1 VSRRRVR
8 AAVVTVAAVALV
20 LSGCQ
25 SRLGA
30 AALVGDQRIS
40 DDRLQTQVRDAL
52 ASPGVRDAL
61 PQSSYKGDLAS
72 YRRTVLGLEV
82 ELALADAAAR
92 RLGIRIDEGKVSE
105 RYRFY
110 ERQSGSPAQ
119 FAADLAARDALSPGL
134 FRELLR
140 IQVLESEIGYRA
152 GGVRRPTE
160 ADLRSLY
167 EQYAATNTNATLSLV
182 QVPDDAAARDALT
195 QVQQDPA
202 ALDAIAKQYA
212 DLQQTSSRPQ
222 PYPLARLPN
231 DLTAKLASLKSG
243 DAFTY
248 TLTPASG
255 NRMFYVIRFGGIQ
268 RPTLESSRPQL
279 ESQSIQAA
287 VKAGHSYLGTVGKQI
302 GVQVNPRYGA
312 WNSDK
317 LMIVDFVNPAVR
329 PTPPGAAPSGAG
341 PGAVPGG
348 TEPGSGG
355 AEPSP
360 GGAEPSPGGTG

>member
-1 VSRRRVR
+1 VSPRRVR
-8 AAVVTVAAVALV
+8 AAVVVAAAVALV

-52 ASPGVRDAL
+52 ASPGVREAL

-72 YRRTVLGLEV
+72 YRRTVLSLEV

-92 RLGIRIDEGKVSE
+92 RLGIRIDEGKVNE

-160 ADLRSLY
+160 ADLRQLY

-182 QVPDDAAARDALT
+182 QVPDEAAARDALA

-202 ALDAIAKQYA
+202 ALDAVAKQYA
-212 DLQQTSSRPQ
+212 DLQQTSSGPQ
-222 PYPLARLPN
+222 PYPLGRLPA
-231 DLTAKLASLKSG
+231 DLTAKLATLKSG

-248 TLTPASG
+248 TLTAASG
-255 NRMFYVIRFGGIQ
+255 SRMFYVIRFGGIQ

-287 VKAGHSYLGTVGKQI
+287 VKAGHSHLGTVAKQI

-329 PTPPGAAPSGAG
+329 PTPPAPPSGAG
-341 PGAVPGG
+341 PGAAVPGG
-348 TEPGSGG
+348 T
-355 AEPSP
+355 APS
-360 GGAEPSPGGTG
+360 SGGTG